1 MAEARDLI
9 SCSIC
14 LDLLKDP
21 VAIPCGHNYCMDC
34 IKGCWDQDDLKGVY
48 SCPQCRQT
56 FTPRPVL
63 NRNPLLTELVEK
75 LKKTEIQA
83 APPALCFGGPGDI
96 ECDVCTRKK
105 LKAVKSCLV
114 CLASYCET
122 HLQPHYESPAFKK
135 HKLVKASTQLQE
147 KICSHHDKLLEVY
160 CRTDQQCICYQCEME
175 KHKGHDTVSPAVER
189 IERLKQLS
197 DNQAKQRI
205 QEREGK
211 IQEVRQA
218 VKSLK
223 CSAQTAVEESERIFT
238 ELVHSIDKRR
248 SEMKEF
254 IRAQEK
260 AEVSRAEGLLKQL
273 EQDVAELKRTEAE
286 LEQLS
291 HTEDH
296 IHFLQSF
303 QSLCVPPGSEALPS
317 ITVYQISF
325 EDLKKSISALKQRL
339 EVMFK
344 EEMAKI
350 PGKVLMPATIST
362 EEYGVQFVDE
372 QRSELIQRVTMV
384 MPIADELLQRCM
396 LHKEMYNTIRDARP
410 SQEQMRLLY
419 EALHSGG
426 SKVKAAFYEILREKQ
441 HYLVNLATNLHDVPL
456 PEPRIREEF
465 LKYSLPLTLDPN
477 SAQKCLCL
485 SEGNRKV
492 TNNGKAQP
500 YLHHSDRFTYFVQV
514 LCREGL
520 SRACYWE
527 VEWSGDSVKVAVS
540 YKGIIRNG
548 NGWDEV
554 GAFGRNDQSLSLYCS
569 TSRCTFMHNCSTT
582 VITVPC
588 SSRVGVYLD
597 HRAGTLS
604 FYNVSDTMTLLH
616 RVQTTFTEPLYPGFT
631 VGHGS
636 SVKILT
642 Q

>member
-1 MAEARDLI
+1 MAEATDLI

-75 LKKTEIQA
+75 LKKTGIQA

-96 ECDVCTRKK
+96 ECDVCTREK

-147 KICSHHDKLLEVY
+147 KICSNHDKLLEVY

-223 CSAQTAVEESERIFT
+223 RSAQTAVEESERIFT

-248 SEMKEF
+248 SEIKEF

-273 EQDVAELKRTEAE
+273 EQDVAELKRREAE

-325 EDLKKSISALKQRL
+325 EDLTKSISALKQRL

-477 SAQKCLCL
+477 SAQECLCL

-548 NGWDEV
+548 NGWDDV
-554 GAFGRNDQSLSLYCS
+554 AAFGRNDQSLSLYCS
-569 TSRCTFMHNCSTT
+569 TSSCTFMHNCSTT